1 MVQRYKFLITYLKLF
16 LFFFDL
22 NLNYPSL
29 SVLFKVPPK
38 ITPFDFGDEPAN
50 FGDSVTVQC
59 TISKGDLPVDINW
72 LFNGYALNDYLGA
85 TTSKI
90 GKKVSVLTI
99 DSVNGHNAGNYT
111 CIAKNKAQTTEYT
124 AELVVNG

>member
-1 MVQRYKFLITYLKLF
+1 MFIFCCCSNFIFPLC
-16 LFFFDL
+16 
-22 NLNYPSL
+22 
-29 SVLFKVPPK
+29 FKVPPK

-111 CIAKNKAQTTEYT
+111 CIARNKAQTSEYT
-124 AELVVNG
+124 AELVVNGY

>member
-1 MVQRYKFLITYLKLF
+1 M
-16 LFFFDL
+16 LFFLPF
-22 NLNYPSL
+22 PQ
-29 SVLFKVPPK
+29 LFPAKVPPK
-38 ITPFDFGDEPAN
+38 ITPFEFGDEPAN

-72 LFNGYALNDYLGA
+72 LFNGYNLNDYLVA

-111 CIAKNKAQTTEYT
+111 CIAKNAARETEYT
-124 AELVVNG
+124 STLIVNG